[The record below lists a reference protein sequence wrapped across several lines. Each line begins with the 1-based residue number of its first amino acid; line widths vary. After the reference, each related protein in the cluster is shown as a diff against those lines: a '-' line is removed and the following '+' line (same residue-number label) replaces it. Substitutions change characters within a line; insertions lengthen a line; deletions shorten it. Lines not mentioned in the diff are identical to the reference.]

1 MTGRFT
7 RRSLLV
13 GSLGCLG
20 SLGAASLAVTGCTTV
35 ARDGAPGAAGAAPS
49 GTVAPDSAL
58 AALEARFGGRLGVFA
73 LDTGNGASVG
83 HRADERF
90 PMCSTFK
97 VLAASAILRLRHTQ
111 PGLLDRLVRYSN
123 AQLVS
128 GAPVTSQH
136 IADGMTVAALCQAAI
151 AHSDNTAANLLLT
164 ILGGPPAVTAFARTL
179 GDQVSRLDRI
189 EPALNDVPPGELR
202 DTSTPAQM
210 AADLHRLALGDAL
223 DPVGRDLLT
232 DWLLGNTTGA
242 ERIRAGLPARWRV
255 GDKTGTGSR
264 GEMND
269 LAVVWLPRRAPLII
283 SVYAVPGDPAAKP
296 DNQVVA
302 DAASIVAKALVPTT

>member
-1 MTGRFT
+1 
-7 RRSLLV
+7 L
-13 GSLGCLG
+13 
-20 SLGAASLAVTGCTTV
+20 
-35 ARDGAPGAAGAAPS
+35 D
-49 GTVAPDSAL
+49 
-58 AALEARFGGRLGVFA
+58 ALEARFGGRIGVFA
-73 LDTGNGASVG
+73 LDTGSGASVR

-97 VLAASAILRLRHTQ
+97 VLAASAILRLRLTQ
-111 PGLLDRLVRYSN
+111 PGLLDRLVHYSN

-136 IADGMTVAALCQAAI
+136 VADGMTVSALCRAAI

-210 AADLHRLALGDAL
+210 ATDLRTLTLGDAL
-223 DPVGRDLLT
+223 DPAGRKLLT
-232 DWLLGNTTGA
+232 DWLLGNTTGDA
-242 ERIRAGLPARWRV
+242 RIRAGLPSGWRV
-255 GDKTGTGSR
+255 GDRTGTGSR
-264 GEMND
+264 GEAND
-269 LAVVWLPRRAPLII
+269 LAVVWPPERAPLLI
-283 SVYAVPGDPAAKP
+283 SVYAVPGDPAAKA
-296 DNQVVA
+296 DNRVLA
-302 DAASIVAKALVPTT
+302 DAASIVAKALVPTS

>member
-1 MTGRFT
+1 M
-7 RRSLLV
+7 
-13 GSLGCLG
+13 
-20 SLGAASLAVTGCTTV
+20 
-35 ARDGAPGAAGAAPS
+35 
-49 GTVAPDSAL
+49 
-58 AALEARFGGRLGVFA
+58 
-73 LDTGNGASVG
+73 
-83 HRADERF
+83 
-90 PMCSTFK
+90 
-97 VLAASAILRLRHTQ
+97 
-111 PGLLDRLVRYSN
+111 
-123 AQLVS
+123 
-128 GAPVTSQH
+128 
-136 IADGMTVAALCQAAI
+136 ADGMTVAALCQAAI

-210 AADLHRLALGDAL
+210 AADLRRLALGDAL

-269 LAVVWLPRRAPLII
+269 LAVVWPPRRAPLII
-283 SVYAVPGDPAAKP
+283 SVYAVPGVPAAKP
-296 DNQVVA
+296 DNQVLA